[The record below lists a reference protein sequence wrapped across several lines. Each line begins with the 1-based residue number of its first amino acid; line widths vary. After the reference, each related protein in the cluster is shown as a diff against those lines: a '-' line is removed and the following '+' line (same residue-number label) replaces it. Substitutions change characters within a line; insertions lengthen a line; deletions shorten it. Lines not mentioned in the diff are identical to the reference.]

1 MGVGRSPR
9 APPLDPPLG
18 LYPQAIERSLNNH
31 CPALGPFQNLDTCV
45 DTTLLSDIQVL
56 EHVLQRANRNC
67 LSETKESISS
77 GMSALP

>member
-31 CPALGPFQNLDTCV
+31 CPALGPFQNLVTCV
-45 DTTLLSDIQVL
+45 DTT
-56 EHVLQRANRNC
+56 
-67 LSETKESISS
+67 
-77 GMSALP
+77 